1 MREFREVHV
10 QDLATVFADHFRP
23 EELVNAARRFE
34 VDSGAIE
41 ALESDPASGFS
52 ELAATEELPA
62 VIAYLIESGEWDAD
76 DESTLSAALEGSAYS
91 VRQGPDGLEL
101 HKRVRGVA
109 DRTTTDKRAWMEA
122 EAPGVIM
129 TQIEAAESNLA
140 AGDHDLAAAE
150 IRRAMDMLVV
160 GGFDEGLEEFAE
172 EGLIQVGDEHQHSD
186 ATVLYVTYGYCSF
199 LGGDPE
205 VKGFR
210 TSRLQAELAV
220 TLGEEVLYFLLQKM
234 AEAESEGVELR
245 RWERP

>member
-10 QDLATVFADHFRP
+10 QDLATVFADQY
-23 EELVNAARRFE
+23 ETDELADAFRRFE
-34 VDSGAIE
+34 VGAESIE
-41 ALESDPASGFS
+41 ALETDTTAGFR
-52 ELAATEELPA
+52 ELASTADFSA
-62 VIAYLIESGEWDAD
+62 VVAYLIESGEWDAD
-76 DESTLSAALEGSAYS
+76 DETALAEALDGSAYS
-91 VRQGPDGLEL
+91 IRNGEDGVEL

-122 EAPGVIM
+122 EAPSVIM

-160 GGFDEGLEEFAE
+160 GGFDEGLEELAE
-172 EGLIQVGDEHQHSD
+172 EGLIQVGDEHTHSD
-186 ATVLYVTYGYCSF
+186 ATILFVTYGYCSF

-205 VKGFR
+205 VKGFH

-220 TLGEEVLYFLLQKM
+220 TLGEEVLYLLLQKM
-234 AEAESEGVELR
+234 AEAEAEGIELS
-245 RWERP
+245 RWEWP